1 MARDIS
7 VSIAVQGEREFNQA
21 LKNAQSAVKVLSSEL
36 KASEAAF
43 DESAD
48 AQAFFANKTRNLN
61 AQIEQQR
68 LIYENLQKAVQDASN
83 EFGAASA
90 KTDKYRI
97 ELNKTEAAILKLEK
111 TLRDTE
117 KEAEEFGRDSS
128 RIGRQITEG
137 IGDGVEQA
145 TEDVE
150 RMVKEI
156 REGLDDIS
164 GNVKLSVALD
174 VGGSLLSGI
183 DAAREKLTGFVEEAA
198 DFNRKWG
205 ALQTST
211 TLNGFDFGDISEQV
225 QKAAALTGDLD
236 NVVEGFRNLAATGFD
251 LRELAES
258 SELLS
263 AAVIKFPSLDFA
275 SISEGILETIQ
286 IGEAAGAYRELL
298 EKLGVSEER
307 LNQLNTALKSTSN
320 TEIRQQAVLGYLNE
334 HGLEGYKDQFSAN
347 NDDMIAYYG
356 AQTDYTIAQAE
367 LARELTPAATA
378 AIEAATVM
386 IEKATEAT
394 QAAKELW
401 ASYKEGEKQAEVRI
415 EELSSE
421 GSSYEDISAKIT
433 EKIQALQAAGQQL
446 EAREM
451 TAIQQQLDT
460 VAAEFAFGG
469 INREEFNAQL
479 QALGE
484 AAGISLTNGATSG
497 LTESAAEA
505 QETLN
510 TVGSNM
516 ATEVGN
522 GIVEGTP
529 DAVSAASSLWNSINN
544 ILSREITIP
553 SPKFAG
559 DGGSNS
565 GGSGS
570 VRGTLSGGSNQTV
583 VLNAVI
589 EGRTVANAVADD
601 VAANLGSQT
610 DHYFRYG

>member
-97 ELNKTEAAILKLEK
+97 EMNKTEAAISKLEK

-117 KEAEEFGRDSS
+117 KEAEEFGRDSN

-137 IGDGVEQA
+137 IGDGAEQA
-145 TEDVE
+145 ADDV
-150 RMVKEI
+150 RQMVKQI
-156 REGLDDIS
+156 EGDIQSIS
-164 GNVKLSVALD
+164 GGVKLDVALD
-174 VGGSLLSGI
+174 VGGSLMSGINSAREALSG
-183 DAAREKLTGFVEEAA
+183 FVQEYT
-198 DFNRKWG
+198 DFNRAWSQ
-205 ALQTST
+205 LETST
-211 TLNGFDFGDISEQV
+211 TLGGLDFEEISKEV
-225 QKAAALTGDLD
+225 QKVASLTGDLD
-236 NVVEGFRNLAATGFD
+236 GAVEGFKFLAGTGFD
-251 LRELAES
+251 LRETAEAA
-258 SELLS
+258 ELL
-263 AAVIKFPSLDFA
+263 AAATIKFPSLNF
-275 SISEGILETIQ
+275 SNLSEGLLETVQ
-286 IGEAAGAYRELL
+286 TGEAAGAYLELL
-298 EKLGVSEER
+298 EKLGAGKE
-307 LNQLNTALKSTSN
+307 LIDQLNEAMSN
-320 TEIRQQAVLGYLNE
+320 TSSLEARHQAVLGYLNE
-334 HGLEGYKDQFSAN
+334 WGLESYGDQWSAN
-347 NDDMIAYYG
+347 NKDMVDYYG
-356 AQTDYTIAQAE
+356 AQTDFTLAQAE

-386 IEKATEAT
+386 LEKATAAT

-415 EELSSE
+415 EDLTSE

-433 EKIQALQAAGQQL
+433 EKIQELQAAGQQL

-469 INREEFNAQL
+469 INEEEFNAQL

-497 LTESAAEA
+497 LTESAAAA

-559 DGGSNS
+559 DDRPNNDGG
-565 GGSGS
+565 GFL
-570 VRGTLSGGSNQTV
+570 RGTLTGGDNQTV

-589 EGRTVANAVADD
+589 EGRTVANAVAND
-601 VAANLGSQT
+601 VAAKLGGQT
-610 DHYFRYG
+610 DHYYRYG

>member
-97 ELNKTEAAILKLEK
+97 EMNKTEAAISKLEK

-137 IGDGVEQA
+137 IGDGAERA
-145 TEDVE
+145 AEDVE
-150 RMVKEI
+150 KMVKEI
-156 REGLDDIS
+156 REELDDIS
-164 GNVKLSVALD
+164 GNVKLDVALD

-211 TLNGFDFGDISEQV
+211 TLGGFDFGDISAQV

-236 NVVEGFRNLAATGFD
+236 SVVEGFQHLAATGFD
-251 LRELAES
+251 LREMAES
-258 SELLS
+258 SELL
-263 AAVIKFPSLDFA
+263 AAATLKFPSLDFA
-275 SISEGILETIQ
+275 GLSEGLLETVKM
-286 IGEAAGAYRELL
+286 GEASGGYLELL
-298 EKLGVSEER
+298 EKLGAGTELIE
-307 LNQLNTALKSTSN
+307 QLNSALSSTSN
-320 TEIRQQAVLGYLNE
+320 LESRHQAVLGYLNE
-334 HGLEGYKDQFSAN
+334 WGLEAHADQFTAN
-347 NDDMIAYYG
+347 NQEMVDYYA
-356 AQTDYTIAQAE
+356 AQTDFTLAQAE

-378 AIEAATVM
+378 AMELATTLF
-386 IEKATEAT
+386 EKATEAT

-415 EELSSE
+415 EDLTSE

-433 EKIQALQAAGQQL
+433 EKIQELQAAGQQL

-460 VAAEFAFGG
+460 VAAEFAFGS
-469 INREEFNAQL
+469 INQEEFNAQL

-565 GGSGS
+565 GGGGS
-570 VRGTLSGGSNQTV
+570 VRSTLSGGNNQTV

-610 DHYFRYG
+610 DHFYRYG